1 MSGSSQ
7 ALLHGEFGAGAAR
20 YALTLT
26 CKELHVQRLSPRPE
40 QEKRLVLPLS
50 HVIGCRLVRPGVAGR
65 RRREPV
71 GTEEGEVDGD
81 GENGEAH
88 FALYCYLPKKGL
100 VGGTKGRQRL
110 VKSFRADGE
119 GARSRAQRW
128 VTAVRCRLLGVEVP
142 GEAEI
147 SLELLPRSR
156 RLLLLV
162 NPFSGRSLAM
172 NYCQEHVLPMIA
184 EANISYNLIC
194 TDHQNH
200 AWQLVQEI
208 KLSEWD
214 GIVVVSGDGLLHEV
228 INGLMSRA
236 DWKAA
241 MKMPL
246 GIIPAGS
253 GNALAAAVNHNAGFR
268 MSTGVELLVNCVLLL
283 CRGSGRGLATPLDLV
298 SVTTATGRRLF
309 SFLSVAWGFVAD
321 VDVESERLRRAG
333 PARFTLGTLGRLAT
347 LRRYPGRLSYLP
359 AVPRLRRSGTLS
371 PGPPPSRPP
380 LGRTLSDSG
389 PWGRGHDH
397 SPPPFSAYEGFS
409 FEGASFAEEEE
420 DDEVGAEGGEA
431 RAVLLNSD
439 RENHTSKD
447 PAVVSSNGG
456 STPEGLSS
464 ENSNISASKDPRL
477 GCGGPSVSHDLG
489 NANICAQND
498 PGPVNS
504 EEFPAQEQPGLM
516 VERDSAREGHVQV
529 STNNLARKAPGS
541 HSPEGNSR
549 VSQDPGLVT
558 SEMGIPASGS
568 VGRLSDGD
576 ISGPQGPGGGVR
588 IQRPPF
594 ALPLP
599 RDDLLPPP
607 GAPLPQ
613 DWVTVEGD
621 FVLVLAIYQS
631 HLGAELMT
639 VPSAQFAQ
647 GVIHLCYVM
656 AGISRASL
664 LRLFLA
670 MEKGA
675 HFDLR
680 CPHLTYVPATAF
692 RIEPLGGRPGIVTV
706 DGERVEYGTV
716 QGQIHPG
723 LARLV
728 TGFPP
733 SPPASGP

>member
-1 MSGSSQ
+1 MTVSFMRTVDDQGFCQLYQ
-7 ALLHGEFGAGAAR
+7 AEKKARVRWKKVASDCIFEDYKRVEFNSRKDEKLTETAGVCNVAMA
-20 YALTLT
+20 YMDLT
-26 CKELHVQRLSPRPE
+26 KAIDKVLHVTNCEAGPIPPPGQARTPCTEDSLNEDGGPTRKARL
-40 QEKRLVLPLS
+40 
-50 HVIGCRLVRPGVAGR
+50 
-65 RRREPV
+65 
-71 GTEEGEVDGD
+71 
-81 GENGEAH
+81 
-88 FALYCYLPKKGL
+88 
-100 VGGTKGRQRL
+100 
-110 VKSFRADGE
+110 
-119 GARSRAQRW
+119 AQRGLRTRLRANGDE
-128 VTAVRCRLLGVEVP
+128 VTCAAENVKTRKSGHGVRWTNHSHTL
-142 GEAEI
+142 
-147 SLELLPRSR
+147 S
-156 RLLLLV
+156 
-162 NPFSGRSLAM
+162 
-172 NYCQEHVLPMIA
+172 
-184 EANISYNLIC
+184 

-208 KLSEWD
+208 KLYECA

-241 MKMPL
+241 MKLPL

-283 CRGSGRGLATPLDLV
+283 CRGSGRGLATLLDLV

-309 SFLSVAWGFVAD
+309 SFLSVAWGLVAD
-321 VDVESERLRRAG
+321 VDVEGERLRRSG

-397 SPPPFSAYEGFS
+397 SPPPLSAYEGFS
-409 FEGASFAEEEE
+409 FEGASFAEEEEE

-431 RAVLLNSD
+431 RAVLLNSE
-439 RENHTSKD
+439 RENHTRKD

-464 ENSNISASKDPRL
+464 ENSNISASKDPCL
-477 GCGGPSVSHDLG
+477 GCGGPSVRVCHDLG

-504 EEFPAQEQPGLM
+504 EEFPAQEQPRLM
-516 VERDSAREGHVQV
+516 VERDSAREDHVQG
-529 STNNLARKAPGS
+529 STYNLARKAPGS
-541 HSPEGNSR
+541 HSPEVNNR
-549 VSQDPGLVT
+549 VSQDPGLIT

-576 ISGPQGPGGGVR
+576 ISGPQGPGVVVR
-588 IQRPPF
+588 IQRPPS
-594 ALPLP
+594 AHPLP

-639 VPSAQFAQ
+639 VPPAQFAQ
-647 GVIHLCYVM
+647 GAIHLCYVM

-692 RIEPLGGRPGIVTV
+692 RIEPLGGRPAGIVTV

-733 SPPASGP
+733 SPQASGH